1 MIPLSILDL
10 EGRSE
15 EGDVVDGFAEEAVVE
30 FEVDYCV
37 AWISGGIQGEVGPRK
52 DSVELEGSM

>member
-15 EGDVVDGFAEEAVVE
+15 EGDVADDFAEEAVVE

-37 AWISGGIQGEVGPRK
+37 A
-52 DSVELEGSM
+52 